1 MNPLPKL
8 KQVLLIDDEETV
20 NFINRLM
27 IERTSFAEEV
37 LTRETVDGAI
47 EYLQS
52 NRSGAQPDLIFV
64 DVNMPEKNGWDFIKS
79 YRQLFPEGIPAP
91 VIVLT
96 SSLNPQDQQQANGNP
111 EVVDYLSK
119 PLSKEKLDKIKA
131 EFWAY
136 DAT

>member
-1 MNPLPKL
+1 
-8 KQVLLIDDEETV
+8 
-20 NFINRLM
+20 M

-37 LTRETVDGAI
+37 LTMETVDGAI
-47 EYLQS
+47 AYLQS
-52 NRSGAQPDLIFV
+52 KRSRTLPDLIFV
-64 DVNMPEKNGWDFIKS
+64 DVNMPEKNGWDFIES
-79 YRQLFPEGIPAP
+79 YRQLFLEEVPAP

-131 EFWAY
+131 EFWAHH
-136 DAT
+136 AT